1 VADVPTLSAP
11 VGPNQTNAA
20 NDMRLVRRYL
30 NAYIRAGH
38 LGPLVEIA
46 AEGGWDSSVASALQ
60 NVENFYFFGEA
71 DPNNKLESND
81 TLFQFLVQSELTRS
95 SIAASLSSETYSLAA
110 LMVPGGA
117 DHIKRT
123 TVKTTE
129 IVNGKSVVK
138 KTVTEA
144 KVSGTIQMYLPD
156 ILKALTAR
164 SLNDTDML
172 MMALGT
178 IRAETAGFRP
188 IDEGVS
194 KYNTTPV
201 GTKGRH
207 LFDKYD
213 FKSDLGNSHVGDG
226 ALYKGRGFVQLT
238 GHDNYRRIG
247 PQIGIDLIADPDRA
261 NEAAVAAAVLAQY
274 LKNKESSVRRAL
286 EKNDL
291 AHARR
296 LVNGGSHGLPE
307 FKQAFAAGRKYL
319 GTVVPPQAKL
329 ATKKRAV
336 KKKAA
341 K

>member
-1 VADVPTLSAP
+1 MADVPTLSAP

-20 NDMRLVRRYL
+20 SDMQLVRKYL
-30 NAYIRAGH
+30 NAYIRAGQ

-46 AEGGWDSSVASALQ
+46 SEGGWDASVAYALQ
-60 NVENFYFFGEA
+60 NIENLYFFGEA
-71 DPNNKLESND
+71 DPNNKLENND
-81 TLFQFLVQSELTRS
+81 TLFQFLVQSELVRS
-95 SIAASLSSETYSLAA
+95 SIASSLSSETYTLAA
-110 LMVPGGA
+110 LMAPGGA
-117 DHIKRT
+117 DHMKRT
-123 TVKTTE
+123 TAKTTE
-129 IVNGKSVVK
+129 IVNGKAVVK
-138 KTVTEA
+138 KTVTEV
-144 KVSGTIQMYLPD
+144 KVSGTIQAYLPD

-164 SLNDTDML
+164 NLNDTDML

-213 FKSDLGNSHVGDG
+213 FRSTLGNSHSGDG

-238 GHDNYRRIG
+238 GHDNYNRVG
-247 PQIGIDLIADPDRA
+247 LQIGVDLIADPDRA
-261 NEAAVAAAVLAQY
+261 NEPAVAAAVLAQF
-274 LKNKESSVRRAL
+274 LKNKETGVRRAL

-291 AHARR
+291 AHARK
-296 LVNGGSHGLPE
+296 LVNGGSHGLSE
-307 FKQAFAAGRKYL
+307 FKMAFAAGRKYL
-319 GTVVPPQAKL
+319 GIVVPPKAKQ
-329 ATKKRAV
+329 AV
-336 KKKAA
+336 KKTPAKKKAT